1 MLVGSGMF
9 ASCALRMLSF
19 MSTSWPWHAH
29 GVFETCPSHVHH
41 IVKTFPKAVHSM
53 YKLVHRH
60 VNAHVQNLSNTCR
73 FNLFMSTYVC
83 CYEHPSWTVLVPYIH
98 LTLTFPT
105 PRTLCTY
112 PYQSIT
118 LHIHI
123 HQIPY
128 TCPFFKLY
136 SIAFPSTSIY
146 LHLSSFVYLVN
157 PSQFIIIA
165 INLHIPDWNLQQWIS
180 VHRNQDAVY
189 LIEFC
194 STFIMFMTIAVIVHF
209 NHHTFH
215 IIVVIYVQLQF
226 SHQDPRYMRT
236 GILSGC
242 S

>member
-1 MLVGSGMF
+1 
-9 ASCALRMLSF
+9 
-19 MSTSWPWHAH
+19 
-29 GVFETCPSHVHH
+29 
-41 IVKTFPKAVHSM
+41 M

-128 TCPFFKLY
+128 TCPFIKLY
-136 SIAFPSTSIY
+136 SLAFPSTSIY
-146 LHLSSFVYLVN
+146 LHLSNFVYLVN

-165 INLHIPDWNLQQWIS
+165 INLHIPDWNLQQDLCTSQPRRRIS
-180 VHRNQDAVY
+180 HRILLHIHNVYDNRGHCSFQSSYLSHYRRYICPTSNFTPRSTVHAHR
-189 LIEFC
+189 
-194 STFIMFMTIAVIVHF
+194 
-209 NHHTFH
+209 HTFGLLVRQP
-215 IIVVIYVQLQF
+215 VVVHTQAHGI
-226 SHQDPRYMRT
+226 SH
-236 GILSGC
+236 LNAF
-242 S
+242 